1 MVKGTEHTTI
11 RVGYYGS
18 AIVLVLII
26 LMAVYTLILPLVLGF
41 LLAFMITPFV
51 TSLERRG
58 VHRALGTLSIFT
70 ILGVLVYSGIA
81 IAAPIIQTQ
90 IEVMSQEYTL
100 YEQTLVMRLDSLRL
114 YLLHFCTP
122 NQVALLEEHAEK
134 FFSNKI
140 DVVKVGIP
148 HYVTVVFSTLG
159 TLIFI
164 PVIALL
170 LSIEGRSIKKRLVS
184 FVPNRYFEMVL
195 MIIHQINNQIGGYIR
210 GQIYDCIIIGVLAS
224 VGLSILGVKGAIV
237 IGVFAGA
244 ANAIPYLGP
253 VVGAIPAICVLL
265 IDPTAPSPWWT
276 VPIVFLIV
284 NLLDNFFVYPMTIG
298 KSLSLHPLVVILGIL
313 FGGSLFGVI
322 GMIIAVPLIGIVS
335 RVFSVW
341 TATLRSYQII

>member
-1 MVKGTEHTTI
+1 MAKSTEHTTL
-11 RVGYYGS
+11 RVGYYTS

-26 LMAVYTLILPLVLGF
+26 FTALYVLILPLVLGF
-41 LLAFMITPFV
+41 LLAFMIIPLV
-51 TSLERRG
+51 TSLERKG
-58 VHRALGTLSIFT
+58 VHRTLGALLVFT
-70 ILGVLVYSGIA
+70 FLGVVAFSCIT
-81 IAAPIIQTQ
+81 IVVPIIQAQ
-90 IEVMSQEYTL
+90 IEVFGQEYML

-114 YLLHFCTP
+114 FLLQYCTP
-122 NQVALLEEHAEK
+122 NQVNLLEEHAQS

-140 DVVKVGIP
+140 DVFKVGIP
-148 HYVTVVFSTLG
+148 QYVTVVFSAIG

-164 PVIALL
+164 PVIAVLL
-170 LSIEGRSIKKRLVS
+170 TIEGRGIKKRLVS
-184 FVPNRYFEMVL
+184 FIPNRYFEMVL
-195 MIIHQINNQIGGYIR
+195 MIIHQINHQIGGYIR
-210 GQIYDCIIIGVLAS
+210 GQIYNCIIIGVLAS
-224 VGLSILGVKGAIV
+224 IGLSIVGVKGAII
-237 IGVFAGA
+237 IGLFAGA

-253 VVGAIPAICVLL
+253 VVGAIPAMCVLL

-284 NLLDNFFVYPMTIG
+284 NILDNIFVYPMTIG